1 MGLMSSLATI
11 VGNPVD
17 DSDRYLDR
25 EMSWLDF
32 DARVMA
38 LCESPTTP
46 TLERAKFL
54 AIFASNLDEYF
65 QTRVAALKER
75 ADAPTSNARNIR
87 RQLQQIRERAGELV
101 TSQSKLFTSVIAP
114 ALADIGIEFVNWHDL
129 NDAELELLQQEF
141 HARLYPVLTP
151 LAVDPAHPFPYVS
164 NVSLNLAVM
173 VQNPSTGEQR
183 FARVKVPPLLPRFV
197 ALGDTTRFVAIE
209 EIIAANLD
217 ALFPGM
223 KIVSHHAFRVTR
235 DVEIELSD
243 DSEDLLEAVELVL
256 QRQTK
261 FGRAVRLECASA
273 TPPDIID
280 LVVDEL
286 ELHPN
291 DVYRVDGLLDLA
303 SLFQIY
309 EIDRPELKFTEYRP
323 QIPYEFAKA
332 DGSTFTELR
341 DHDVI
346 VHHPY
351 DSFAGTVEA
360 FVDLAAR
367 DPDVLAIKQT
377 LYRTGGDEE
386 GIAASLAQA
395 ALAGKQVVVLVEIT
409 ARGDEQRNVERARML
424 EEAGVHVVYG
434 IVGLKTHAK
443 ILLVV
448 RREAEGLRRYCH
460 VGTGNYNP
468 KTAKTYEDLGVF
480 SADPI
485 LGADVAELFNYLTG
499 YSRPRDYR
507 RFVVAP
513 GALRPR
519 LLERIAEQAH
529 PGGRIM
535 MKMNA
540 LVDLEMIDA
549 LYAASIAG
557 TEIDLLIRGVCCLRP
572 GVPGLSES
580 IRVRSILGR
589 YLEHSRIYTFGSGP
603 EAEYLIGSAD
613 LMPRNLD
620 RRVEALT
627 EIVGQCERDRIH
639 EVLSL
644 CLDPD
649 IQAWQLQANG
659 TWITGPGERD
669 VHLDFEGLAE
679 RRNLSRYRE
688 NK

>member
-1 MGLMSSLATI
+1 MSSLATI

>member
-1 MGLMSSLATI
+1 MSSLATI

-101 TSQSKLFTSVIAP
+101 TCQSKLFDAVIAP

-129 NDAELELLQQEF
+129 NDEELELLQQEF

-360 FVDLAAR
+360 FVELAAR

>member
-1 MGLMSSLATI
+1 MPTLATI

-32 DARVMA
+32 DARVLA

-75 ADAPTSNARNIR
+75 ADAHTASARNIR
-87 RQLQQIRERAGELV
+87 RQLQHIRERAGELV
-101 TSQSKLFTSVIAP
+101 AYQSKLFASIIAP
-114 ALADIGIEFVNWHDL
+114 ALTDVGIEFVNWADL
-129 NDAELELLQQEF
+129 NDTELELLQQEF

-173 VQNPSTGEQR
+173 VQDPTTGEQR

-223 KIVSHHAFRVTR
+223 KIVSHHTFRVTR

-273 TPPDIID
+273 TPADIVD

-309 EIDRPELKFTEYRP
+309 EIERPELKFTTFRP
-323 QIPYEFAKA
+323 QIPVEFAKA
-332 DGSTFTELR
+332 DSSTFTELR

-360 FVDLAAR
+360 FVELAAR

-386 GIAASLAQA
+386 GIAESLAQA

-448 RREAEGLRRYCH
+448 RREADGLRRYCH

-468 KTAKTYEDLGVF
+468 KTAKIYEDLGVF

-507 RFVVAP
+507 RFIVAP

-519 LLERIAEQAH
+519 LLERIAGQAH
-529 PGGRIM
+529 PLGRIV

-540 LVDLEMIDA
+540 LVDLEMVDA
-549 LYAASIAG
+549 LYAAASAG
-557 TEIDLLIRGVCCLRP
+557 ASIDLLIRGVCCLRP
-572 GVPGLSES
+572 GVAGLSES

-589 YLEHSRIYTFGSGP
+589 YLEHSRIYSFGSGLD
-603 EAEYLIGSAD
+603 AEYLIGSAD

-627 EIVGQCERDRIH
+627 EIVGDDERDRIR
-639 EVLSL
+639 EVLSI
-644 CLDPD
+644 CLHPD
-649 IQAWQLQANG
+649 IRAWQLQANG
-659 TWITGPGERD
+659 TWITGEGDRD
-669 VHLDFEGLAE
+669 AHLDFEALAE
-679 RRNLSRYRE
+679 QRHHGRNRDAP
-688 NK
+688 

>member
-1 MGLMSSLATI
+1 MSSLSTV
-11 VGNPVD
+11 VGNTVA

-75 ADAPTSNARNIR
+75 ADAPTASARNIR
-87 RQLQQIRERAGELV
+87 RQLQQIRERAGDLV
-101 TSQSKLFTSVIAP
+101 DYQSKLFAVGIAP
-114 ALADIGIEFVNWHDL
+114 ALREAGIEFVNWHDL
-129 NDAELELLQQEF
+129 NDTELEFLQQEF

-173 VQNPSTGEQR
+173 VQDPTTGEQR

-197 ALGDTTRFVAIE
+197 ALGDTSRFVAIE

-223 KIVSHHAFRVTR
+223 RIVSHHAFRVTR

-261 FGRAVRLECASA
+261 FGRAVRLECAST
-273 TPPDIID
+273 TPADIID
-280 LVVDEL
+280 LVVEEL

-291 DVYRVDGLLDLA
+291 DVYRVEGMLDLA

-309 EIDRPELKFTEYRP
+309 DIDRPELKFTPYRP
-323 QIPYEFAKA
+323 QIPVEFIRPDA
-332 DGSTFTELR
+332 STFAELR

-360 FVDLAAR
+360 FVELAAR

-386 GIAASLAQA
+386 GIAESLAQA

-448 RREAEGLRRYCH
+448 RRESDGLRRYCH

-468 KTAKTYEDLGVF
+468 KTAKVYEDLGVF

-519 LLERIAEQAH
+519 LLERIAQQAH
-529 PGGRIM
+529 PNGRIV
-535 MKMNA
+535 MKMNS

-549 LYAASIAG
+549 LYAASAAG
-557 TEIDLLIRGVCCLRP
+557 AEIDLLIRGVCCLRP
-572 GVPGLSES
+572 GKPGLSES

-589 YLEHSRIYTFGSGP
+589 YLEHSRIYAFGRDD
-603 EAEYLIGSAD
+603 AEYLIGSAD

-627 EIVGQCERDRIH
+627 EIVGAHERARIR
-639 EVLSL
+639 EVLAI

-649 IQAWQLQANG
+649 VLGWQLQANG
-659 TWITGPGERD
+659 TWVTTIGTRD
-669 VHLDFEGLAE
+669 AHLDFERLAE
-679 RRNLSRYRE
+679 QRTLNRSRE
-688 NK
+688 SQ